1 MNKFDHQREKQ
12 NKRKT
17 MQLCWLKINE
27 LCRFEKIRKTLNASL
42 LVWYMTYKFL
52 KTVDIN
58 FAGFKGNPLNNVA
71 NGQFTSLH
79 AQPVNYKKQKK
90 RKKKNRLPVYLEDKM
105 LRTWLGQRAKLTS
118 SHKTYPRLDYW
129 YHVTSSKSCGKAF
142 CLKCFNFK
150 ISEIVLCLSNI
161 KDIGK

>member
-1 MNKFDHQREKQ
+1 MLTK
-12 NKRKT
+12 NKRTLSFWENTQNLKCFIIG
-17 MQLCWLKINE
+17 MIYGLQIPKNCGYQLCRIQGESSKQ
-27 LCRFEKIRKTLNASL
+27 CREWPVHLIACTTRL
-42 LVWYMTYKFL
+42 L
-52 KTVDIN
+52 
-58 FAGFKGNPLNNVA
+58 
-71 NGQFTSLH
+71 
-79 AQPVNYKKQKK
+79 QKK
-90 RKKKNRLPVYLEDKM
+90 KKEKKKRLPVYLEDKM

>member
-27 LCRFEKIRKTLNASL
+27 LCRFEKIRKTLKSSL
-42 LVWYMTYKFL
+42 LVWYMTYK
-52 KTVDIN
+52 
-58 FAGFKGNPLNNVA
+58 
-71 NGQFTSLH
+71 SLH
-79 AQPVNYKKQKK
+79 NCGYQLCRIQGESSKQCREWPVHLIACTTRLLQKK
-90 RKKKNRLPVYLEDKM
+90 KKKKKKPLPVYLEDKM

-118 SHKTYPRLDYW
+118 SDKTYPRLDYW
-129 YHVTSSKSCGKAF
+129 YHVTYSKSCGKAF

>member
-90 RKKKNRLPVYLEDKM
+90 RKKKKPTSRV
-105 LRTWLGQRAKLTS
+105 LGRQNVENMAWAK
-118 SHKTYPRLDYW
+118 
-129 YHVTSSKSCGKAF
+129 GKI
-142 CLKCFNFK
+142 NF
-150 ISEIVLCLSNI
+150 IS
-161 KDIGK
+161 

>member
-1 MNKFDHQREKQ
+1 
-12 NKRKT
+12 
-17 MQLCWLKINE
+17 
-27 LCRFEKIRKTLNASL
+27 
-42 LVWYMTYKFL
+42 MTYKSL

-58 FAGFKGNPLNNVA
+58 FAGFKGNPLTNVA
-71 NGQFTSLH
+71 NGQFTSLR
-79 AQPVNYKKQKK
+79 AQPVYYKK
-90 RKKKNRLPVYLEDKM
+90 KKKEKKKRLPVYLEDKM